1 MASLLG
7 QTLNIPNLKVGQS
20 KTVGGRAVGLQYPA
34 NLGDYHMILNFKQY
48 DYSSATSNSQG
59 RLVDSIALPLP
70 ANLVDSSRIELGGKQ
85 IGSMGQLAAS
95 TYDIVANQLGGMQ
108 ITGVEDLLGAMG
120 NQLSNAAGAA
130 TSGIGRGVEAAQNLG
145 VAGSL
150 DALAAQFSGVGAMT
164 TYALRGF
171 ADKLAPG
178 VGQGIGAAVGNTLN
192 PHATLVFDGVDLK
205 IHNFEW
211 QFAPKNEQESDTLTK
226 VIEKIQYHIH
236 PEYKSIASSPTGFAP
251 IDRGLLSYPSLME
264 IILVCP
270 SASIN
275 FMVKFNKYVMVNQF
289 NVDYT
294 PQGIS
299 LNRGGRPAMI
309 RCSMNVT
316 ESQIRTKADY
326 AGGEPAG
333 IAALNRRAASS
344 AAANDTTE
352 QTAGLVTDEGFEVS
366 AMASGVSART
376 NEPAPLPE
384 GFPAPGSIATE
395 QQSALLRAL
404 GGSYPLPNQP
414 LSETD
419 VLTLEDQQYD
429 PNSDPEINEGP

>member
-7 QTLNIPNLKVGQS
+7 QTLNIPNLRVNQQKALNG
-20 KTVGGRAVGLQYPA
+20 TAVGMQYPA

-48 DYSSATSNSQG
+48 DYSTSQTNSQG

-95 TYDIVANQLGGMQ
+95 TYDIVANQLGSMNV
-108 ITGVEDLLGAMG
+108 TGVEDLVSQMG

-130 TSGIGRGVEAAQNLG
+130 TSGIGRAAEAAQNLG

-211 QFAPKNEQESDTLTK
+211 QFAPRNEQESDTLAK

-236 PEYKSIASSPTGFAP
+236 PEYKSVTSRETNFAP
-251 IDRGLLSYPSLME
+251 IDRGLLAYPSLLE
-264 IILVCP
+264 IILICP
-270 SASIN
+270 SSSIN

-326 AGGEPAG
+326 ASGQPAANAG
-333 IAALNRRAASS
+333 VNRRQASS
-344 AAANDTTE
+344 AAAPDTTE
-352 QTAGLVTDEGFEVS
+352 QSPQLFTPEGQPVTPQGQAVTPAQND
-366 AMASGVSART
+366 A
-376 NEPAPLPE
+376 APLPE
-384 GFPAPGSIATE
+384 GFPAPGDTATE
-395 QQSALLRAL
+395 IQSEILREQ
-404 GGSYPLPNQP
+404 GGLYPIPGEP
-414 LSETD
+414 LTAEDVET
-419 VLTLEDQQYD
+419 LIIQGFD
-429 PNSDPEINEGP
+429 PDEEEN